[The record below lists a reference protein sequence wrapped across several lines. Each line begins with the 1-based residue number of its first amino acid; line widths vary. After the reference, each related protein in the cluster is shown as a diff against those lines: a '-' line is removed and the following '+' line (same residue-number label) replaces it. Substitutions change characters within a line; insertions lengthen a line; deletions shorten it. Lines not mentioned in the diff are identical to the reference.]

1 MIHDEKVEEAILA
14 NMAKLYPRHIVS
26 VRYVDMNRYEASA
39 IVHHT
44 YLDIH
49 GKPVRQN

>member
-1 MIHDEKVEEAILA
+1 MIRDEKVEEAILK
-14 NMAKLYPRHIVS
+14 NMAKLYLRHIVS
-26 VRYVDMNRYEASA
+26 ARYVDMNRYEARA
-39 IVHHT
+39 TVHHT